1 MSEFGDRS
9 LVLLNFS
16 KRLVTAMKFSV
27 WLLPIVLKERG
38 GAPRRLSLFVFRLAT
53 AIKLVL
59 VDLLL
64 KV

>member
-1 MSEFGDRS
+1 
-9 LVLLNFS
+9 
-16 KRLVTAMKFSV
+16 MKFSV
-27 WLLPIVLKERG
+27 WLLLIVLKERG